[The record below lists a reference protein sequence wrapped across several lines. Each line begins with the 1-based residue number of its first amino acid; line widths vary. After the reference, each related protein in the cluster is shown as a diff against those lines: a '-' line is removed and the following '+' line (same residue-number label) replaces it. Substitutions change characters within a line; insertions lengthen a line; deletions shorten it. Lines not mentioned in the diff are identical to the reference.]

1 MSGPAISSTPVNS
14 TPVVAGQTLADAS
27 PNPAASQAVF
37 LQLLIA
43 QLKHQDPENPA
54 DGTEFVTQL
63 AQFTTLE
70 QTTQS
75 RITLDQILSTLQAMP
90 VISAPHPA
98 APGAASGTQF

>member
-1 MSGPAISSTPVNS
+1 MLFRSS
-14 TPVVAGQTLADAS
+14 
-27 PNPAASQAVF
+27 VF

-54 DGTEFVTQL
+54 DGTQFVTQL

-75 RITLDQILSTLQAMP
+75 RLDLDQMLKIMQA
-90 VISAPHPA
+90 
-98 APGAASGTQF
+98 AASSQTSSNQPSTKKSS

>member
-1 MSGPAISSTPVNS
+1 MTTTAIQTNSGTNTPAPPSAPATPGS
-14 TPVVAGQTLADAS
+14 PLANQS
-27 PNPAASQAVF
+27 VF

-54 DGTEFVTQL
+54 DGTQFVTQL

-75 RITLDQILSTLQAMP
+75 RLDLDQMLKLMQAAQSVPSGRNQSSTKK
-90 VISAPHPA
+90 S
-98 APGAASGTQF
+98 S

>member
-1 MSGPAISSTPVNS
+1 MTTTAIQTTSGNNTPTPASTPS
-14 TPVVAGQTLADAS
+14 APCSPLANQS
-27 PNPAASQAVF
+27 VF

-54 DGTEFVTQL
+54 DGTQFVTQL

-75 RITLDQILSTLQAMP
+75 RLDLDQMLKIMQA
-90 VISAPHPA
+90 
-98 APGAASGTQF
+98 AASSQTSSNQPSTKKSS

>member
-1 MSGPAISSTPVNS
+1 MNTPAVQINS
-14 TPVVAGQTLADAS
+14 ATGAPARTGSPAGIGSPKVAPDS
-27 PNPAASQAVF
+27 IASQSVF

-54 DGTEFVTQL
+54 DGTQFVTQL

-75 RITLDQILSTLQAMP
+75 RVALDQILKLMQ
-90 VISAPHPA
+90 SAQ
-98 APGAASGTQF
+98 SGPKS